1 MLDLPKS
8 VVFCKKCLVS
18 NQKPNSTVEI
28 KSDISKKKSTQ
39 YFDNNGICVA
49 CNYSELKKN
58 KIDWEKREKE
68 LLSLLEKYRK
78 YNGDYD
84 CIVPGSGGKDS
95 CYVSHL
101 LKYKYKMNPLTVTWA
116 PHEFTKIGQQNFN
129 SWLNSGFDN
138 IFITPNRGVHRKL
151 TKYSFLNLLH
161 PFQPFIVGQK
171 MTAPKIAL
179 KYKIPLIFYGENPAE
194 YGNNL
199 DDNYNPLMDIK
210 YFTTEKKE
218 KENFFLSGYSKAELI
233 NNKIMTE
240 NDFNFYS
247 PIVRDEV
254 IDLDLKV
261 YYMSYFLKWDPQDNY
276 FYAATNC
283 GFRPAEQRTVGSYS
297 KYSSIDDKID
307 MFHYYTLLIKFGI
320 GRATYDASQEIRNDR
335 ITRKEGISLVK
346 SYDTEFPER
355 YFQDFLNYME
365 ISENEF
371 WEAIEKFRS
380 NHLWMKKDGNWELK
394 HPVWKDNGL

>member
-1 MLDLPKS
+1 MLDLPKK
-8 VVFCKKCLVS
+8 VKFCKNCLVS

-39 YFDNNGICVA
+39 NFGDDGICVA
-49 CNYSELKKN
+49 CQYSELKN
-58 KIDWEKREKE
+58 NSIDWNKREEE
-68 LLSLLEKYRK
+68 LLTLLKKYRK
-78 YNGDYD
+78 DNGQYD

-95 CYVSHL
+95 CFVSHI
-101 LKYKYKMNPLTVTWA
+101 LKYKYGMNPLTVTWA
-116 PHEFTKIGQQNFN
+116 PNEFTEIGLQNFN
-129 SWLNSGFDN
+129 SWLDSGFDN
-138 IFITPNRGVHRKL
+138 VFITPNRGIHKKL
-151 TKYSFLNLLH
+151 TKYAFLNLLH

-171 MTAPKIAL
+171 VTAPKIAL
-179 KYKIPLIFYGENPAE
+179 KYEIPLIFYGENPAE

-199 DDNYNPLMDIK
+199 EDNFNPLMDTN
-210 YFTTEKKE
+210 YFTSTEEDKDD
-218 KENFFLSGYSKAELI
+218 FFLSGYSKTQLI
-233 NNKIMTE
+233 EKNIMTE

-247 PIVRDEV
+247 PIPREEI
-254 IDLDLKV
+254 IDSDLKV
-261 YYMSYFLKWDPQDNY
+261 YYMSYFLKWEPQDNY

-335 ITRKEGISLVK
+335 ITREEGISLVK
-346 SYDTEFPER
+346 SYDTEFPDR
-355 YFQDFLNYME
+355 YFQDFLKYID
-365 ISENEF
+365 ISENDF

-380 NHLWMKKDGNWELK
+380 SHLWTKIDGNWQLK
-394 HPVWKDNGL
+394 NPVWKDNDL